1 MGPMILRG
9 VLYVVAFVIGLV
21 TVATVRSPKIRQSV
35 LLIASYVLY
44 FTWTHWFMAVLLT
57 STIMNFLVGRAL
69 RRTLSGT
76 LLFVGILLNLALLG
90 AFKYVPAIAVSV
102 PFSSLQRFAHLALP
116 VGISFWTFQAMS
128 YLFDL
133 YREEALD
140 LSFVEFALYM
150 AFFPVTISGPVCRVP
165 DMLSQF
171 RSDAPLKWEKI
182 GHGLRRFA
190 MGVLMMALA
199 RILGQGILAGDGVNS
214 GFDHATRWS
223 GPDVWCL
230 AFGYGL
236 QLFFDFA
243 GYSHIA
249 IGAAQALG
257 FTIPENFV
265 RPFEST
271 SVSAFWTRWHM
282 SLSFWIRDYVFLP
295 LATFRREIWWRN
307 FALVL
312 SMILFGLWHRATV
325 LFLLWGLYHGLLLVA
340 HRQIQ
345 QFQRKFDWAPAPFW
359 WTPLS
364 WLVTIVCVSLGW
376 IFFRANSLAQAHTM
390 FSAVF
395 SPVSY
400 SSHLLSGSL
409 YLLVAGLALG
419 YSIVLLVISALGQST
434 EQLEAIDRVHS
445 EFASLAARWRWYW
458 LPPLYMVTLLF
469 VLMVTLSRGTNTAQF
484 MYGNF

>member
-1 MGPMILRG
+1 MFLRG
-9 VLYVVAFVIGLV
+9 VLYVVAFVICLV

-35 LLIASYVLY
+35 LLIASYALY
-44 FTWTHWFMAVLLT
+44 FIWTHWFIAVLLT
-57 STIMNFLVGRAL
+57 STTMNFLIGRAL
-69 RRTLSGT
+69 RRKPSGT
-76 LLFVGILLNLALLG
+76 LLAAGILLNLILLG
-90 AFKYVPAIAVSV
+90 AFKYLPAMAGSL
-102 PFSSLQRFAHLALP
+102 PFSSLRAFAHLALP
-116 VGISFWTFQAMS
+116 LGISFWTFQAIS

-133 YREEALD
+133 YREEELD
-140 LSFVEFALYM
+140 PSFVEFALYM

-165 DMLSQF
+165 DMLPQF
-171 RSDAPLKWEKI
+171 RSDAPFEWEKI
-182 GHGLRRFA
+182 GHGLRRIA
-190 MGVLMMALA
+190 TGILMMALA
-199 RILGQGILAGDGVNS
+199 RILGQGILAGDGINR

-257 FTIPENFV
+257 FTIPENFA

-271 SVSAFWTRWHM
+271 SVSLFWTRWHM

-295 LATFRREIWWRN
+295 LATRRREMWWRN

-325 LFLLWGLYHGLLLVA
+325 LFLLWGAYHGVLLVV

-345 QFQRKFDWAPAPFW
+345 QVQRKFDWNPASVW

-364 WLVTIVCVSLGW
+364 WLLTIGCVSLGW
-376 IFFRANSLAQAHTM
+376 IFFRANSLAQAETM
-390 FSAVF
+390 FSTLF
-395 SPVSY
+395 SPMSY

-409 YLLVAGLALG
+409 YLLVAGLAFG
-419 YSIVLLVISALGQST
+419 YAIVLLVTFALDQST
-434 EQLEAIDRVHS
+434 AQFEAKDRVPTG
-445 EFASLAARWRWYW
+445 FASLAVRWRWYW
-458 LPPLYMVTLLF
+458 LPPLYTVALLF
-469 VLMVTLSRGTNTAQF
+469 VLMVTLTRSTDTAQF